1 MGRMKRD
8 KKAKD
13 KDDMFR
19 PCFIALY
26 DINDPHLKAKA
37 PKQILEFKKVDK
49 VNLDNFRVNYLL
61 AGNDL
66 VINNL
71 VHIEVVRKGNQ
82 LVLNG
87 RQKIPLLKRLF

>member
-1 MGRMKRD
+1 MKRD

-13 KDDMFR
+13 RDDMLR

-26 DINDPHLKAKA
+26 DLNDPHLKTKA
-37 PKQILEFKKVDK
+37 PKQILEYKKVDK

-71 VHIEVVRKGNQ
+71 VHIDVVRKGSQ
-82 LVLNG
+82 LILNG
-87 RQKIPLLKRLF
+87 RQKVPLLKKLF